1 MPRSGPRR
9 SCRTADRGRG
19 TVLATVDHQVPLQA
33 CDRCRYGARVWIEQ
47 TGRCLAQFCII
58 EGRLYIILISGS
70 NSIGTN
76 TRIRT
81 GKVHGQSGGG
91 GDGFGVDR
99 TRLGRVATLVGRC
112 WLGPIRVRRTING
125 TGRGIAL
132 RIEVLTIRV
141 LIGNEGRT
149 TRSAMSYKSMNI
161 EQTSTI
167 ISYSPQSL
175 LVHSVLVVE
184 AGTGRIGVHI
194 GTCCRSRT
202 GLM

>member
-1 MPRSGPRR
+1 MPRSRPRR
-9 SCRTADRGRG
+9 SCRTANRGRG

-33 CDRCRYGARVWIEQ
+33 CNRCRYGARVWIQQ

-81 GKVHGQSGGG
+81 GKVHGQSSGG

-112 WLGPIRVRRTING
+112 WLGSIRVRRTVNG

-132 RIEVLTIRV
+132 WIEVLAIWV
-141 LIGNEGRT
+141 LIGNESRT
-149 TRSAMSYKSMNI
+149 TGSVKSFKFMSILQSSLQSATHPN
-161 EQTSTI
+161 
-167 ISYSPQSL
+167 L
-175 LVHSVLVVE
+175 
-184 AGTGRIGVHI
+184 
-194 GTCCRSRT
+194 C
-202 GLM
+202 